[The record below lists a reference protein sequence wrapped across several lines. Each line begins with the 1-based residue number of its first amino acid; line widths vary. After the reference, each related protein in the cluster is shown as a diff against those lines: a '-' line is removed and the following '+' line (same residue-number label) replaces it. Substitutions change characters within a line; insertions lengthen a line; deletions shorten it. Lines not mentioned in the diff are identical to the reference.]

1 MEINSKV
8 NHWVELAE
16 MDIPVMNHLFE
27 AGDYHYSLFIGH
39 LILEKILKAHFIK
52 KNFETPPRTHDLTR
66 LASQTGLE
74 FKEQQIKFLIIA
86 NSFNIEARYPEEKLS
101 FYKTCTKEFA
111 LENIQKIKEM
121 FSWLKSLI

>member
-16 MDIPVMNHLFE
+16 MDIPVMEHLFE

-101 FYKTCTKEFA
+101 FYKTCKKNLLWKTFKK
-111 LENIQKIKEM
+111 LRTC
-121 FSWLKSLI
+121 SHG